1 MSDGGAH
8 GVGLRLGRPQARHP
22 PLPRS
27 GQRRVGGVPHPL
39 RQLPAPDQTHR
50 GGAHHQDPLPHVPP
64 GGRRRGPGQGLP
76 ARTVNPK
83 SQTLNR

>member
-1 MSDGGAH
+1 
-8 GVGLRLGRPQARHP
+8 
-22 PLPRS
+22 
-27 GQRRVGGVPHPL
+27 
-39 RQLPAPDQTHR
+39 
-50 GGAHHQDPLPHVPP
+50 VPP